1 MNLSVAAN
9 RYRGGG
15 GGGTDP
21 LWADVGFLLH
31 CNGAPGSIVFP
42 DEKGNTTTP
51 NGGAQVS
58 GSFSAFGGGSA
69 QLLSNTDYIDVPS
82 PAIGIDDFC
91 LEFQYRYAGLHF
103 TIPMDYRPS
112 LTNGLYPCL
121 YVDNG
126 IINFFVNG
134 VSLIVASTA
143 MTDSTFQSIRL
154 DRDTGVTTLYLDG
167 ASVGSV
173 VDANI
178 YLGTRAR
185 FGSSGYDPATV
196 TGCGYLDEIRGT
208 FGASRG
214 TTDLPQTAEWPNS

>member
-1 MNLSVAAN
+1 MNLAVTAN
-9 RYRGGG
+9 RYRSGG

-21 LWADVGFLLH
+21 LWANVGYLLH
-31 CNGAPGSIVFP
+31 CNGSPGSTTFT

-51 NGGAQVS
+51 NGGAQIS
-58 GSFSAFGGGSA
+58 GAFSAFGGGSA
-69 QLLSNTDYIDVPS
+69 QLLSNPDYVDVPS
-82 PAIGIDDFC
+82 PLIGTGDFSI
-91 LEFQYRYAGLHF
+91 EFQYRYAGLHF
-103 TIPMDYRPS
+103 TIPMDYRPAGV
-112 LTNGLYPCL
+112 NGLYPCL

-126 IINFFVNG
+126 ILNFFVNG
-134 VSLIVASTA
+134 SSLIVASTA

-154 DRDTGVTTLYLDG
+154 DRDSGTTTLYLDG

-173 VDANI
+173 ADTNS

-214 TTDLPQTAEWPNS
+214 ATGLPQSAEWPNS

>member
-1 MNLSVAAN
+1 
-9 RYRGGG
+9 
-15 GGGTDP
+15 
-21 LWADVGFLLH
+21 LWADVGYYLR
-31 CNGAPGSIVFP
+31 CNGSPGSTLFP

-58 GSFSAFGGGSA
+58 GTFSAFGGGSA
-69 QLLSNTDYIDVPS
+69 QLLSNADWIDVPS
-82 PAIGIDDFC
+82 PAIGTADFC

-103 TIPMDYRPS
+103 TIPMDYRPAS
-112 LTNGLYPCL
+112 TNGLYPCL

-134 VSLIVASTA
+134 ASLIVASTA
-143 MTDSTFQSIRL
+143 MTDSTFQSVRL
-154 DRDTGVTTLYLDG
+154 DRASGTTTLYLNG
-167 ASVGSV
+167 SSVGSV
-173 VDANI
+173 SDSNA

-214 TTDLPQTAEWPNS
+214 ATGLPQTAEWPNS